1 MDDILQHCR
10 SMPHVTHAPGERLLT
25 EGDPPGPLFV
35 LVSGRV
41 QVTKS
46 GVDIVRIDEPGALFG
61 EMSVLLDTPVT
72 ATVTALTEVTAH
84 RCADPAGVFA
94 KDPLLA
100 QYAARLLA
108 ARLHAATTYI
118 VDLKAQFEAE
128 QGHLGMVDMVLDAML
143 EGQPG
148 NRKRAPKP
156 ADDPRL

>member
-1 MDDILQHCR
+1 MIDILQHCGA
-10 SMPHVTHAPGERLLT
+10 MPLVTRAPGEVLLA

-46 GVDIVRIDEPGALFG
+46 GVEIVRIDEPGALFG

-84 RCADPAGVFA
+84 HCADPAGAFA
-94 KDPLLA
+94 TDPLLA
-100 QYAARLLA
+100 QFAARLLA

-128 QGHLGMVDMVLDAML
+128 QGHLGMVDLVLDALL
-143 EGQPG
+143 EGQPA
-148 NRKRAPKP
+148 NRKRVPKT